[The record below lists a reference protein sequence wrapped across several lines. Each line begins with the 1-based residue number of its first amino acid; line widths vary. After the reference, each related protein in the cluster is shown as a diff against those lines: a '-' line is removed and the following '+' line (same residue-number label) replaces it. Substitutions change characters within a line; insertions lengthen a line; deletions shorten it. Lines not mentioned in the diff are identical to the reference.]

1 MAINKM
7 HSTSIIK
14 NSVLS
19 VHEGIFNIWFLTLD
33 IKNKDR
39 FSPMSTGNNF
49 VVTSYQVEPHKIAT
63 WRGQML
69 KKKISNFIW
78 FNRRGSK
85 QHQWKTG
92 LLQLFKDHN
101 HQYLTYNIIQCLANL
116 SMQQLISIFLVHFL
130 NSKKLSKSGIS

>member
-49 VVTSYQVEPHKIAT
+49 VVTSY
-63 WRGQML
+63 
-69 KKKISNFIW
+69 
-78 FNRRGSK
+78 
-85 QHQWKTG
+85 
-92 LLQLFKDHN
+92 
-101 HQYLTYNIIQCLANL
+101 
-116 SMQQLISIFLVHFL
+116 
-130 NSKKLSKSGIS
+130 